1 MQGYNCIAVYSAD
14 GEYLL
19 FCKRLKNPY
28 KGLYNFVG
36 GKIEKEEDGLT
47 AAYREL
53 EEETG
58 ITKADIELFHMM
70 DFVYYN
76 QNCYVEVYVGYLE
89 REVVLLEETHPLEW
103 LPITENF
110 FDMNR
115 FAGEGNIGHM
125 VEQVRQY
132 GTKHGDMRVS

>member
-1 MQGYNCIAVYSAD
+1 MATNVYQQEDQSLYVYFTNYEENNVNMMCEILNKET
-14 GEYLL
+14 GET
-19 FCKRLKNPY
+19 C
-28 KGLYNFVG
+28 V
-36 GKIEKEEDGLT
+36 I
-47 AAYREL
+47 REL

-132 GTKHGDMRVS
+132 GTKHGDMGVS

>member
-14 GEYLL
+14 GERLL

-36 GKIEKEEDGLT
+36 GKIEKGEDGLT

-53 EEETG
+53 QEETG
-58 ITKADIELFHMM
+58 ITKEDIQLSHMM

-76 QNCYVEVYVGYLE
+76 QECYVEVYVGCLE
-89 REVVLLEETHPLEW
+89 KEVVLLEEAHPLEW
-103 LPITENF
+103 LPLTENF

-125 VEQVRQY
+125 VEQVRQF
-132 GTKHGDMRVS
+132 GVGK